1 MCQPLDIFRKGR
13 VQQPDIPRCA
23 LWLCPVAQL
32 HQQSVLS
39 GRQLPYDPMQHF
51 AALLPVAT
59 QDALEAAAAAAA
71 GAGASPA
78 AQQQQQAARA
88 AGPVALLGEA
98 TAPLLGTEELAA
110 VPSSSDAKRA
120 GGYPSANRPPTQLVQ
135 HTAVQASAVMR
146 WCQFHLVDM
155 AARACTSAAT
165 LCPARLLRPFVPV
178 VPLVGVLLLIE
189 LCGCLACGLRPGRG
203 RQQRERPAAVP
214 KSASQPAASPSAA
227 AAVAA
232 AAAPA
237 AAAASAG
244 DAGVGADGANAS
256 RKPRCV
262 HRGLVHVV
270 CKQRCC
276 S

>member
-1 MCQPLDIFRKGR
+1 MCRPLDIFIKGR

-23 LWLCPVAQL
+23 LWSCPVAQL

-59 QDALEAAAAAAA
+59 QDALDAAAAAAA

-88 AGPVALLGEA
+88 AGPVALLGKA

-110 VPSSSDAKRA
+110 VLSSSDAKRA
-120 GGYPSANRPPTQLVQ
+120 GGYPSANGPPTQLVQ
-135 HTAVQASAVMR
+135 HTAVQAFAVMR
-146 WCQFHLVDM
+146 WYKFHRVGM
-155 AARACTSAAT
+155 AARACTSAAA
-165 LCPARLLRPFVPV
+165 LCRARLLRPFVPF
-178 VPLVGVLLLIE
+178 VGVLLLIE
-189 LCGCLACGLRPGRG
+189 ACGCLACGLRPGRG
-203 RQQRERPAAVP
+203 RQQRERPAAAP

-244 DAGVGADGANAS
+244 DTGGGADGANAS